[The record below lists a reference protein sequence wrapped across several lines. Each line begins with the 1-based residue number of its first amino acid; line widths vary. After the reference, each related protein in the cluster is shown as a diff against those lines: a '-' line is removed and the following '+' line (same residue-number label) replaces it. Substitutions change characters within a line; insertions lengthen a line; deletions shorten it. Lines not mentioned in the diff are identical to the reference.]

1 MRISDWSSEVC
12 SSDLPAQP
20 AQAAPAPQS
29 AGAEDDATSSIVV
42 TGFRASLNQALDI
55 KRESTAAVDANIAE
69 DIAKFPDQN
78 LAESLQRIP
87 GVSIERDAGEGRAT
101 PVGGLGAQFPR
112 VRLNG
117 RETLTSP
124 SDAAPA
130 DRAPPCD

>member
-55 KRESTAAVDANIAE
+55 KRESTAAVDAIIAE
-69 DIAKFPDQN
+69 ANAKFPDQN
-78 LAESLQRIP
+78 LAESLQRLP
-87 GVSIERDAGEGRAT
+87 GVSIERDAGEGRAIT
-101 PVGGLGAQFPR
+101 VRGLGAQFT
-112 VRLNG
+112 RLPLTG
-117 RETLTSP
+117 MVTTATSP
-124 SDAAPA
+124 AH
-130 DRAPPCD
+130 APPTP